1 MWHFCGGDGQRW
13 SESGYNLKNEQRRF
27 AERLD
32 KKCEKKE
39 ILKTNSKFLA

>member
-13 SESGYNLKNEQRRF
+13 SESGYNLKNEQRF